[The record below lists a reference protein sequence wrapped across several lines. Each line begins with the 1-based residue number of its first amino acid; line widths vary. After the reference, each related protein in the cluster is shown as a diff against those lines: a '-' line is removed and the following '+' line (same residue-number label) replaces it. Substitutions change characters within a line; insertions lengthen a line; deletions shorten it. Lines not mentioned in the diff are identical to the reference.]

1 MLILGIDTSQSLV
14 SLAILSEERL
24 WAEYSF
30 FSSKTQLKRLI
41 PTLKKVLEDAGLTVR
56 ELEGIAISLG
66 PGSFT
71 GLRLGLATAKGLAQG
86 LNIPLVGIP
95 SLDVLARNLLF
106 AQDLI
111 CPILDARRKEVYT
124 AIYRSK
130 MSDARCQGTEQ
141 PVGVPLGTIISK
153 TEDGRQKAEPHL
165 KKLTS
170 DLVISPEKL
179 IEQLENYKEK
189 VIFLGNGLIPYGE
202 KITKGLK
209 KRALFAPANLWSL
222 QASNLAYLGLKRL
235 KEGDVDD
242 LFTLKPKYVRRWGEQ
257 AP

>member
-14 SLAILSEERL
+14 SLAILSEEKL

-41 PTLKKVLEDAGLTVR
+41 PTLEKVLEDAGLRVR
-56 ELEGIAISLG
+56 ELEGVAISLG

-86 LNIPLVGIP
+86 LNIPLVGVP
-95 SLDVLARNLLF
+95 SLDVLACNLLF

-130 MSDARCQGTEQ
+130 MSDARCQRAEGR
-141 PVGVPLGTIISK
+141 
-153 TEDGRQKAEPHL
+153 RQKAEPHL
-165 KKLTS
+165 KKLTP

-189 VIFLGNGLIPYGE
+189 IIFLGNGLIPYGE

-222 QASNLAYLGLKRL
+222 RASNLAYLGLKRL
-235 KEGDVDD
+235 KEGDQDD
-242 LFTLKPKYVRRWGEQ
+242 LFTLKPKYVRRWGDK
-257 AP
+257 PR